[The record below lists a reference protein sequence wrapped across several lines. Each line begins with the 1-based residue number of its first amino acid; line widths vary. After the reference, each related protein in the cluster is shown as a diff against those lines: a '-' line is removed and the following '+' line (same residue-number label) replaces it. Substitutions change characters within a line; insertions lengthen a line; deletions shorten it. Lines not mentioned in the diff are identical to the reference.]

1 MNHKEILTHATNILQ
16 DRGHLYGN
24 VDDLHNDIS
33 IICSVLLGKNISS
46 YDIAMVH
53 VATKLVRMKNTR
65 THKDN
70 YVDAVN
76 YLTFAAQFADQPDS
90 IAVGLEDKIYAV
102 AQDLK
107 KV

>member
-16 DRGHLYGN
+16 DRGHLYGS

-33 IICSVLLGKNISS
+33 IIASVILGKNISS
-46 YDIAMVH
+46 FDVAMIH
-53 VATKLVRMKNTR
+53 HATKLARMKTAR

-70 YVDAVN
+70 YVDGIN
-76 YLTFAAQFADQPDS
+76 YLAFAAQFADQPDS

>member
-1 MNHKEILTHATNILQ
+1 MTHATNILQ
-16 DRGHLYGN
+16 DRGHLYGS
-24 VDDLHNDIS
+24 VDDLHNDVS
-33 IICSVLLGKNISS
+33 IIASVMLGKNISS
-46 YDIAMVH
+46 YDVAMIH
-53 VATKLVRMKNTR
+53 VATKMARMKTSR

-76 YLTFAAQFADQPDS
+76 YLAFAAQFADQPDS

-102 AQDLK
+102 AQNLK